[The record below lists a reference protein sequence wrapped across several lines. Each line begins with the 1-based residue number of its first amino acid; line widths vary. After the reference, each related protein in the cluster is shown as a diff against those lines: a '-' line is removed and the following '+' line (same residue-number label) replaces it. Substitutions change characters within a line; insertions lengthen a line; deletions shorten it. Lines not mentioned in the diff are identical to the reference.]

1 MDWIYNNWLTLLG
14 GGSLSGVIGWF
25 LGGKQAKN
33 QELKKGDIE
42 IQKEDVDLAKDT
54 REYFLSVV
62 GDLKADRESLREEI
76 RISKE
81 DAKAER
87 EYYRVKID
95 EMQKLFNTLQTKF
108 DSISLNYA
116 LEVEKSDKWMQ
127 KYFEIEK
134 ENKQLKLD
142 INVLENKCDGLEEK
156 HNKLKEEFELYKDK
170 HK

>member
-1 MDWIYNNWLTLLG
+1 MDWSILLTLLG
-14 GGSLSGVIGWF
+14 GGSITGIVGWF
-25 LGGKQAKN
+25 LGGKQAKK

-54 REYFLSVV
+54 REYFQSVV
-62 GDLKADRESLREEI
+62 GDLKADRENLREELKH
-76 RISKE
+76 SKD
-81 DAKAER
+81 DAKKER

-134 ENKQLKLD
+134 ENKQLKVD
-142 INVLENKCDGLEEK
+142 ITLLENKCDDLEEK
-156 HNKLKEEFELYKDK
+156 HNELKQEFETYKEK